1 MGVICYR
8 SHLLGEPET
17 IIENGWEVQLLQ
29 NWDKSAYTLDLARP
43 HPRHRCEWI
52 LVTTR
57 MMAYIFRQPGILVP
71 KPTHLWLDPTYTL
84 SL

>member
-1 MGVICYR
+1 MAQSPNWQEKYHLYTTYSPCLRLGVICYR

-43 HPRHRCEWI
+43 HPRHRCE
-52 LVTTR
+52 
-57 MMAYIFRQPGILVP
+57 
-71 KPTHLWLDPTYTL
+71 
-84 SL
+84 